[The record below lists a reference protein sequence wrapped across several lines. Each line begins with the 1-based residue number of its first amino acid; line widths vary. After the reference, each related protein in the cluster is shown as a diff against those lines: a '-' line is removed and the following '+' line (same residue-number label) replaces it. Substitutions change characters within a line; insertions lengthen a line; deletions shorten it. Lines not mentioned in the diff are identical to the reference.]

1 MEWPYRRFIKAFD
14 AFQRRLVCDEL
25 RDRRVA
31 HIGAL
36 YANTN
41 LDGTES
47 PRAQIVSDVENAYE
61 ELIAHTW
68 NGTIAS
74 SQEEEAVGEGEFYS
88 DFMNAGR
95 RAMAAQDAGV
105 PMLPGEEVM
114 SGQAA

>member
-1 MEWPYRRFIKAFD
+1 MEWPYRRFIKAFG
-14 AFQRRLVCDEL
+14 AFQRRIVIDEL
-25 RDRRVA
+25 RARRVA

-41 LDGTES
+41 LDGQES

-61 ELIAHTW
+61 ELIANTW
-68 NGTIAS
+68 NGTIPGVD
-74 SQEEEAVGEGEFYS
+74 EESVETGGEGTFHS

-95 RAMAAQDAGV
+95 RAMAVQDV
-105 PMLPGEEVM
+105 ELPGEAVM